1 MSVET
6 YILYVW
12 ELFEASGQVLFL
24 ILFVLERRKD
34 EAKIKLDGHRFEHW
48 KTSAWGSRAE
58 KNQRFLFFSEPCP
71 AVLLSFW
78 ELFSRHQA
86 DCVLGGVGGGG
97 GSDVTYQNDVSWFET
112 LTTVAMQCC
121 FISIGFT
128 NFTKVQKE
136 SNSGVYFQN
145 ISFMHKNNSSIYTF
159 FWDNYYFLS
168 TQVSPRIHGFLDP
181 M

>member
-1 MSVET
+1 MYENCLKHQAKFSFSS
-6 YILYVW
+6 ICPW
-12 ELFEASGQVLFL
+12 EKKG
-24 ILFVLERRKD
+24 RTKD
-34 EAKIKLDGHRFEHW
+34 KTWWTPFWTLKDLCVGIKGR
-48 KTSAWGSRAE
+48 

-86 DCVLGGVGGGG
+86 VCVLGGVGGGG
-97 GSDVTYQNDVSWFET
+97 GSDVTYQNYVSWFET